1 LNSKETCFNESCLHF
16 LLIPQQTLKM
26 IWAHL
31 WRHHTISIMLKQGTA
46 PFHFL
51 SVLTAGGVV
60 SLAMPDKTVVATA
73 PLDDG
78 IQYVRACA
86 YIELGGM
93 TNIPCFAMRCGRRG
107 VLRLK

>member
-1 LNSKETCFNESCLHF
+1 
-16 LLIPQQTLKM
+16 
-26 IWAHL
+26 L
-31 WRHHTISIMLKQGTA
+31 WRHHTISITLKQGTA
-46 PFHFL
+46 LFHFL
-51 SVLTAGGVV
+51 SVLTAGGLV

-93 TNIPCFAMRCGRRG
+93 TSMPCPAMRVHRG
-107 VLRLK
+107 NPSSIRIIF